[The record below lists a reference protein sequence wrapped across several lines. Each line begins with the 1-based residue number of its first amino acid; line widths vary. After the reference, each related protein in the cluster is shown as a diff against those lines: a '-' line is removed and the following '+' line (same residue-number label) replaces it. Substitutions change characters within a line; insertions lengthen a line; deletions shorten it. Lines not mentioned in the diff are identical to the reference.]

1 MSPQADEEGIAPLVK
16 VWNYDKV
23 DRGGA
28 PQLMRTIRVT
38 RNRPVP
44 VSAVAASEDLN
55 NIAVGLYDG
64 SVLLYT
70 GNITR
75 DRIAGRSPR
84 VLHEGNSPVTGVG
97 FKQTRSDMVCFVASS
112 TQIVSYF
119 LSRKGHR
126 EELDSLGAELRCSV
140 MMDVADGLVVVRDLL
155 VQFPA
160 PFAALYQRCIHMS

>member
-1 MSPQADEEGIAPLVK
+1 MPMPMVTPQADEEGIAPLVK

-64 SVLLYT
+64 SVYV
-70 GNITR
+70 NFDI
-75 DRIAGRSPR
+75 I
-84 VLHEGNSPVTGVG
+84 
-97 FKQTRSDMVCFVASS
+97 
-112 TQIVSYF
+112 F
-119 LSRKGHR
+119 LRPFLTLFPS
-126 EELDSLGAELRCSV
+126 AIPPAAPC
-140 MMDVADGLVVVRDLL
+140 DV
-155 VQFPA
+155 P
-160 PFAALYQRCIHMS
+160 Y